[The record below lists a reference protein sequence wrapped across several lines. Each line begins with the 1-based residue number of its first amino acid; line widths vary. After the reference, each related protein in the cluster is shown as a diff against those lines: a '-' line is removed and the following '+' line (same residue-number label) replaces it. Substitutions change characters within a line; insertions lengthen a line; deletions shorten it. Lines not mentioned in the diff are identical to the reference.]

1 MISIDEVV
9 EGIETGKVTEIF
21 GCGTAAIIAPVG
33 SLWYKNKP
41 HDVANGTI
49 GELTQ
54 RLFDELIG
62 IQSGELEDPHD
73 WVVPID

>member
-1 MISIDEVV
+1 MISIDEVI
-9 EGIETGKVTEIF
+9 EGIKSGKVKEIF

-33 SLWYKNKP
+33 FLWYKDTP
-41 HDVANGTI
+41 YEIANGTI
-49 GELTQ
+49 GDLTQ

-62 IQSGELEDPHD
+62 IQSGELEDPHG